1 MKRKPIFILIPI
13 ALFFAIGGIVMLL
26 WNWLIPLIFGLKAI
40 SYLQALGLFLLS
52 RILLGS
58 FGFGNKKP
66 PFANPKFREKIMNM
80 TDEERQQF
88 KEEWK
93 SRCNN
98 K

>member
-13 ALFFAIGGIVMLL
+13 VFVLAMGGIVLLL
-26 WNWLIPLIFGLKAI
+26 WNWLMPVIFGLKTI
-40 SYLQALGLFLLS
+40 SYIQALGLFILS
-52 RILLGS
+52 RILIGR

-66 PFANPKFREKIMNM
+66 PFANSGFREKMMHM

-93 SRCNN
+93 TRCMR

>member
-13 ALFFAIGGIVMLL
+13 VFVLAMGGIVLLL
-26 WNWLIPLIFGLKAI
+26 WNWLMPVIFGLKTI
-40 SYLQALGLFLLS
+40 SYIQALGLFILS
-52 RILLGS
+52 RILIGR

-66 PFANPKFREKIMNM
+66 PFSNSGFREKMMHM
-80 TDEERQQF
+80 TEDERQQF

-93 SRCNN
+93 TRCMR

>member
-1 MKRKPIFILIPI
+1 MKRKPLFILIPI
-13 ALFFAIGGIVMLL
+13 TLFFAIGGIVMLL
-26 WNWLIPLIFGLKAI
+26 WNWLIPVIFGFKAI
-40 SYLQALGLFLLS
+40 SYIQALGLFLLS

-66 PFANPKFREKIMNM
+66 SFGNPAFREKMMNM

-93 SRCNN
+93 SRC
-98 K
+98 KK

>member
-1 MKRKPIFILIPI
+1 MKRKPIFVLIPI
-13 ALFFAIGGIVMLL
+13 ALFFAVGGLVMLL
-26 WNWLIPLIFGLKAI
+26 WNWLIPVIFGFNTI
-40 SYLQALGLFLLS
+40 TYFQALGLFLLS

-58 FGFGNKKP
+58 FGFGNKRP
-66 PFANPKFREKIMNM
+66 PLGNPKFGEKMMNM

-93 SRCNN
+93 NRCQN

>member
-1 MKRKPIFILIPI
+1 MKRKPIFVLIPV
-13 ALFFAIGGIVMLL
+13 ALFFAVGGTVMLL
-26 WNWLIPLIFGLKAI
+26 WNWLIPVIFGLKAI
-40 SYLQALGLFLLS
+40 TYFQALGLFLLS

-66 PFANPKFREKIMNM
+66 PFANPKIREKMM
-80 TDEERQQF
+80 KLTDEERQQF

-93 SRCNN
+93 NRCQN

>member
-1 MKRKPIFILIPI
+1 MKRKPLFILIPI
-13 ALFFAIGGIVMLL
+13 TLFFAVGGIVMLL
-26 WNWLIPLIFGLKAI
+26 WNWLIPVIFGFKAI
-40 SYLQALGLFLLS
+40 SYIQALGLFLLS

-66 PFANPKFREKIMNM
+66 SFGNPKFREKMLNM

-93 SRCNN
+93 SRC
-98 K
+98 KK